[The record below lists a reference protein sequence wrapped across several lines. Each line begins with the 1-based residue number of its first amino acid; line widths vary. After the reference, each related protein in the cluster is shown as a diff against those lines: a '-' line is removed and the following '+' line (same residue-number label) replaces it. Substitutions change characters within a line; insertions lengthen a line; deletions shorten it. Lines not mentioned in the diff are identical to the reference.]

1 MCSSEGKS
9 SGLGEGETIAKGR
22 LSRGV
27 NKGRDFDLHK
37 MEECGPRRRAA
48 LIPQL
53 QLRGGKMRHLQ
64 RRFFHG
70 RQRSGVR
77 KAKKKIKNK
86 GCVVTLKVG
95 FPLDAW
101 DKGQTNKCLLLG
113 MNSGDI

>member
-53 QLRGGKMRHLQ
+53 QLRGGKCGT
-64 RRFFHG
+64 F
-70 RQRSGVR
+70 SGVLFTAGSGAAFE
-77 KAKKKIKNK
+77 KLKK
-86 GCVVTLKVG
+86 
-95 FPLDAW
+95 
-101 DKGQTNKCLLLG
+101 
-113 MNSGDI
+113 